1 MVKVKICANKI
12 VYKKCQGDSIMT
24 KKIIFDLDNTLL
36 FLSDEWKEA
45 YEKFI
50 DKYNLNISAEDLF
63 ISIGNFEKNIKNI
76 VVSSKKLCDF
86 VNNNLSAN
94 FTEEMFLELSEMYA
108 DTSLLNINKIND
120 VLNSLSKKYELIAYT
135 NWFTDDQIKRL
146 KKYDLDKFFTK
157 VYGWDILPKKPSKE
171 GLSEI
176 IKNDNIENYIFIGDS
191 IELDL
196 EVPYSIGIATIF
208 YNRKNIKQNKYKE
221 IFKIEELKK
230 VL

>member
-1 MVKVKICANKI
+1 MI
-12 VYKKCQGDSIMT
+12 

-36 FLSDEWKEA
+36 FLSDEWEENFK
-45 YEKFI
+45 KFI
-50 DKYNLNISAEDLF
+50 DKYNLNISDNDFFLC
-63 ISIGNFEKNIKNI
+63 IGNFEKKMKNI
-76 VVSSKKLCDF
+76 VVSKQKLSEYVSNDLFIDF
-86 VNNNLSAN
+86 TTN
-94 FTEEMFLELSEMYA
+94 MILELLEIY
-108 DTSLLNINKIND
+108 DNTSLLNTDTIYDI
-120 VLNSLSKKYELIAYT
+120 LNYLSEKYELIAYT

-176 IKNDNIENYIFIGDS
+176 IKNDDIENYIFIGDS

-221 IFKIEELKK
+221 IFKIEELKNI
-230 VL
+230 L

>member
-1 MVKVKICANKI
+1 MI
-12 VYKKCQGDSIMT
+12 

-36 FLSDEWKEA
+36 FLSDEWEENYK
-45 YEKFI
+45 KFI
-50 DKYNLNISAEDLF
+50 DKYNLNISTNDLF
-63 ISIGNFEKNIKNI
+63 LCIGNFEKNMKNI
-76 VVSSKKLCDF
+76 VVSKQKLSEYVSNDLSIDF
-86 VNNNLSAN
+86 
-94 FTEEMFLELSEMYA
+94 TIDIILELSEIYNN
-108 DTSLLNINKIND
+108 TPLLNTDTIYD
-120 VLNSLSKKYELIAYT
+120 VLNYLSEKYELIAYT

-176 IKNDNIENYIFIGDS
+176 IKNDDIENYIFIGDS

-196 EVPYSIGIATIF
+196 EFPYSMGITTIF

-221 IFKIEELKK
+221 IFKIEELKNI
-230 VL
+230 L

>member
-1 MVKVKICANKI
+1 MIKKI
-12 VYKKCQGDSIMT
+12 V
-24 KKIIFDLDNTLL
+24 FDLDNTLL
-36 FLSDEWKEA
+36 FLSDEWEENFK
-45 YEKFI
+45 KFI
-50 DKYNLNISAEDLF
+50 DKYNLNISDNDLF
-63 ISIGNFEKNIKNI
+63 LCIGNFEKKMKNI
-76 VVSSKKLCDF
+76 VVSKQKLSEYVSNDLFIDF
-86 VNNNLSAN
+86 TTN
-94 FTEEMFLELSEMYA
+94 MILELLEIY
-108 DTSLLNINKIND
+108 DNTSLLNTDTIYDI
-120 VLNSLSKKYELIAYT
+120 LNYLSEKYELIAYT

-176 IKNDNIENYIFIGDS
+176 IKNDDIENYIFIGDS

-221 IFKIEELKK
+221 IFKIEELKNI
-230 VL
+230 L

>member
-1 MVKVKICANKI
+1 MI
-12 VYKKCQGDSIMT
+12 

-36 FLSDEWKEA
+36 FLSDEWEENYKR
-45 YEKFI
+45 FV
-50 DKYNLNISAEDLF
+50 DKYNLSISANELF
-63 ISIGNFEKNIKNI
+63 LSIGNFEKSMKNI
-76 VVSSKKLCDF
+76 VVSKQKLSEYVSNDLSIDF
-86 VNNNLSAN
+86 TTN
-94 FTEEMFLELSEMYA
+94 MILELLEIY
-108 DTSLLNINKIND
+108 DNTSLLNTDTIYDI
-120 VLNSLSKKYELIAYT
+120 LNYLSEKYELIAYT

-176 IKNDNIENYIFIGDS
+176 IKNDDIENYIFIGDS

-221 IFKIEELKK
+221 ILKIEELKK

>member
-1 MVKVKICANKI
+1 MIKKI
-12 VYKKCQGDSIMT
+12 V
-24 KKIIFDLDNTLL
+24 FDLDNTLL
-36 FLSDEWKEA
+36 FLSDEWE
-45 YEKFI
+45 EKYKKFM
-50 DKYNLNISAEDLF
+50 DKYNLNISANDLF
-63 ISIGNFEKNIKNI
+63 LCIGNFEKKMKNI
-76 VVSSKKLCDF
+76 VVSKQKLSEYVSNDLSIDF
-86 VNNNLSAN
+86 
-94 FTEEMFLELSEMYA
+94 TIDMILELSEIYNN
-108 DTSLLNINKIND
+108 TPLLNTDTIYD
-120 VLNSLSKKYELIAYT
+120 ALNYLSEKYELIAYT

-176 IKNDNIENYIFIGDS
+176 IKNDDIENYIFIGDS

-221 IFKIEELKK
+221 IFKIEELKNI
-230 VL
+230 L

>member
-1 MVKVKICANKI
+1 MI
-12 VYKKCQGDSIMT
+12 
-24 KKIIFDLDNTLL
+24 
-36 FLSDEWKEA
+36 
-45 YEKFI
+45 
-50 DKYNLNISAEDLF
+50 
-63 ISIGNFEKNIKNI
+63 
-76 VVSSKKLCDF
+76 
-86 VNNNLSAN
+86 
-94 FTEEMFLELSEMYA
+94 LELSEIYNN
-108 DTSLLNINKIND
+108 TPLLNTDTIYD
-120 VLNSLSKKYELIAYT
+120 ALNYLSEKYELIAYT

-176 IKNDNIENYIFIGDS
+176 IKNDDIENYIFIGDS

-221 IFKIEELKK
+221 IFKIEELKNI
-230 VL
+230 L

>member
-1 MVKVKICANKI
+1 MI
-12 VYKKCQGDSIMT
+12 

-36 FLSDEWKEA
+36 FLSDEWEENYKR
-45 YEKFI
+45 FI
-50 DKYNLNISAEDLF
+50 DKYNLNISTNDLF
-63 ISIGNFEKNIKNI
+63 LCIGNFEKNMKNI
-76 VVSSKKLCDF
+76 MVSKQKLSEYVSNDLFIDF
-86 VNNNLSAN
+86 TTN
-94 FTEEMFLELSEMYA
+94 MILELLEIY
-108 DTSLLNINKIND
+108 DNTSLLNTDTIYDI
-120 VLNSLSKKYELIAYT
+120 LNYLSEKYELIAYT

-171 GLSEI
+171 GLDEI

-196 EVPYSIGIATIF
+196 EVPYSMGIATIF

-221 IFKIEELKK
+221 IFKIEELKNI
-230 VL
+230 L

>member
-1 MVKVKICANKI
+1 MI
-12 VYKKCQGDSIMT
+12 

-36 FLSDEWKEA
+36 FLSDEWEENYKR
-45 YEKFI
+45 FI
-50 DKYNLNISAEDLF
+50 DKYNLNISTNDLF
-63 ISIGNFEKNIKNI
+63 LCIGNFEKNMKNI
-76 VVSSKKLCDF
+76 MVSKQKLAEYVSNDLFIDF
-86 VNNNLSAN
+86 TTN
-94 FTEEMFLELSEMYA
+94 MILELLEIY
-108 DTSLLNINKIND
+108 DNTSLLNTDTIYDI
-120 VLNSLSKKYELIAYT
+120 LNYLSEKYELIAYT
-135 NWFTDDQIKRL
+135 NWFTDDQIKKK

-176 IKNDNIENYIFIGDS
+176 IKNDDIENYIFIGDS

-221 IFKIEELKK
+221 IFKIEELKNI
-230 VL
+230 L

>member
-1 MVKVKICANKI
+1 MI
-12 VYKKCQGDSIMT
+12 

-36 FLSDEWKEA
+36 FLSDEWEENYKR
-45 YEKFI
+45 FV
-50 DKYNLNISAEDLF
+50 DKYNLSISANELF
-63 ISIGNFEKNIKNI
+63 LSIGNFEKSMKNI
-76 VVSSKKLCDF
+76 VVSKQKLSEYVSNDLSIDF
-86 VNNNLSAN
+86 TTN
-94 FTEEMFLELSEMYA
+94 MILELLEIY
-108 DTSLLNINKIND
+108 DNTSLLNTDTIYDI
-120 VLNSLSKKYELIAYT
+120 LNYLSEKYELIAYT

-176 IKNDNIENYIFIGDS
+176 IKNDNIENYIFIGDN
-191 IELDL
+191 IELDIV
-196 EVPYSIGIATIF
+196 VPYSMGITTIF

-221 IFKIEELKK
+221 ILKIEELKK